1 MGKQEILGTITLP
14 VAADYS
20 TTGIYR
26 FVDVNSSGQAVLV
39 AGAGLEGIGVL
50 ENDPSA
56 AGMAGTVAVSGKV
69 KVYAGGTVAAGAWVQ
84 SDANAAGITAAS
96 GDYVFGKCV
105 DGGASGE
112 LIEVLL
118 VSPHKLA

>member
-1 MGKQEILGTITLP
+1 MANQEKLVCISLP

-26 FVDVNSSGQAVLV
+26 FVDIDTSGRAVLV
-39 AGAGLEGIGVL
+39 AGAGAEGVGVL
-50 ENDPSA
+50 QNDPAA
-56 AGMAGTVAVSGKV
+56 AGRAGEVAIYGKT
-69 KVYAGGTVAAGAWVQ
+69 KVIAGGTVAAGDWVQ
-84 SDANAAGITAAS
+84 SDANAAATTAAS

-105 DGGASGE
+105 LGADSGE